1 MLGMI
6 VTTRKTGQKTDSVMA
21 SIGPV
26 VTGPERAVYVDSE
39 ASFGYAVGRY
49 WCVSPKSAQRFW
61 GNDTRRKNDGGKKEQ
76 RS

>member
-1 MLGMI
+1 MI

-39 ASFGYAVGRY
+39 ASFGYAVGALLVR
-49 WCVSPKSAQRFW
+49 VAQKCAAVLGQRHAQKE
-61 GNDTRRKNDGGKKEQ
+61 RRRQKEQ